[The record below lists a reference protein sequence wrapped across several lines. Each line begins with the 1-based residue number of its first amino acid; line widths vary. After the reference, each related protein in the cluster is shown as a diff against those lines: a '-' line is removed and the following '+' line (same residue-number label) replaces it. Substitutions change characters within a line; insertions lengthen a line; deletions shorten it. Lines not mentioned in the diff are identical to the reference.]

1 MLKINKLRV
10 KVGQKEILK
19 GIDLEVKAGEVVAI
33 MGPNGSGKS
42 TLAFALSGHPKYQ
55 LTVNSEQLTDKK
67 NKKRNIIELDGVG
80 MDEMSPDERANE
92 GLFLAN
98 QYPVA
103 IAGLTVNSFLYQLY
117 KKRNPKIGTKL
128 LEFREWIEKQAKLLE
143 LNPELLKRGL
153 NDGFSGGEK
162 KKLEIL
168 QLLVFN
174 PKYIILDEIDSGLDV
189 DALQKIART
198 VAAVAKQRKIGVLV
212 ITHYNRIL
220 KYLAADRVVIM
231 AEGQIVREGGPKL
244 AQEIEAGGYN
254 ND

>member
-1 MLKINKLRV
+1 MMKIINLKA
-10 KVGQKEILK
+10 KVGDKQILNGINLEIK
-19 GIDLEVKAGEVVAI
+19 PGEVVAV

-42 TLAFALSGHPKYQ
+42 TLAYSLSGHPKYE
-55 LTVNSEQLTDKK
+55 VSGKIN
-67 NKKRNIIELDGVG
+67 LDGK
-80 MDEMSPDERANE
+80 EISKMSPDERANE

-103 IAGLTVNSFLYQLY
+103 IPGLTVNSFLWQVY
-117 KKRNPKIGTKL
+117 KKRIKYQVSSIKYKEIQKNIV
-128 LEFREWIEKQAKLLE
+128 EFREWVEKQAKTLD

-174 PKYIILDEIDSGLDV
+174 PKYVILDEIDSGLDV
-189 DALQKIART
+189 DALSKIAKT
-198 VAAVAKQRKIGVLV
+198 MAKVAKELKIGVLV

-220 KYLAADRVVIM
+220 KYLKADRVVIM
-231 AEGQIVREGGPKL
+231 EKGLIVKEGGAKL
-244 AQEIEAGGYN
+244 AEQIEVSGYK

>member
-1 MLKINKLRV
+1 MMKINNLTA
-10 KVGQKEILK
+10 KVGEKAILN
-19 GIDLEVKAGEVVAI
+19 GVDLVVSPGEVVAV

-42 TLAFALSGHPKYQ
+42 TLAYSLVGHPKYEV
-55 LTVNSEQLTDKK
+55 TGK
-67 NKKRNIIELDGVG
+67 IEVDGQ
-80 MDEMSPDERANE
+80 DITEMSPDERAGT

-103 IAGLTVNSFLYQLY
+103 IPGLTVTSFLWQLY
-117 KKRNPKIGTKL
+117 KKRNPTNGSGLKPLSI
-128 LEFREWIEKQAKLLE
+128 LEFRNWIELQAKALDLK
-143 LNPELLKRGL
+143 PELLKRGL

-174 PKYIILDEIDSGLDV
+174 PRYVVLDEIDSGLDV
-189 DALQKIART
+189 DALQKIAKT
-198 VAAVAKQRKIGVLV
+198 MAKVAKEMNIGVLV

-220 KYLAADRVVIM
+220 KYLKADRVIIM
-231 AEGQIVREGGPKL
+231 DKGKIVREGTAAL
-244 AQEIEAGGYN
+244 AEEIEVSGYT